1 MAENKWVTGVI
12 TPYNKWSYFTLPG
25 TQMFF
30 FLLEVFGPNFGGVFG
45 LEIEDELTGCRY
57 TSTWVLS
64 LLISP

>member
-30 FLLEVFGPNFGGVFG
+30 FFCLEFLDLILEV
-45 LEIEDELTGCRY
+45 
-57 TSTWVLS
+57 S
-64 LLISP
+64 LG